1 MTAGRHN
8 CQDGGDEER
17 YSAPAT
23 GPREEREQSFS
34 TRQVAQILG
43 QAEATVKRLADA
55 GALHCLRSS
64 TRRARRFASEQ
75 VVHYL
80 RGDAS
85 PETLAQ
91 SVKAGDVKTSLAG
104 IIEKVMGGDR
114 LEEVLDRDVAPM
126 LRFAGTSLAV
136 DLLARVPAIAPDVR
150 RSPGTA
156 LVVAL
161 GEPEEHEMQLVA
173 CVLHSFGYEVLRPT
187 AGTRGSELTMLA
199 ERVRPQ
205 FAVLVQGKASDPET
219 VAAAADI
226 ASPKGGGTVCIATPR
241 TVGAPQSVAV
251 VHTLR
256 ELGLLLRGE

>member
-1 MTAGRHN
+1 MTAGRHS

-43 QAEATVKRLADA
+43 QAEATVKRLANA

-75 VVHYL
+75 VVRYL

-114 LEEVLDRDVAPM
+114 LEDVLDRDVVPM
-126 LRFAGTSLAV
+126 LRFAGTSFVV
-136 DLLARVPAIAPDVR
+136 DLLARVPAIAADVR

-173 CVLHSFGYEVLRPT
+173 CVLRSF
-187 AGTRGSELTMLA
+187 
-199 ERVRPQ
+199 
-205 FAVLVQGKASDPET
+205 
-219 VAAAADI
+219 
-226 ASPKGGGTVCIATPR
+226 
-241 TVGAPQSVAV
+241 
-251 VHTLR
+251 
-256 ELGLLLRGE
+256 